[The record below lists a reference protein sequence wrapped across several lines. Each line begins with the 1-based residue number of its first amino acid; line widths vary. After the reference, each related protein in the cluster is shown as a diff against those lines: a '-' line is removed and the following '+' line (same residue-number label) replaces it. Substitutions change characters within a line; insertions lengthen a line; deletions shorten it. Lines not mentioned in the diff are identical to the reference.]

1 MKKLILGLFLSL
13 GLLSFSNCIPTSQW
27 GQTMIDVVWNKKGVP
42 SQYHYGHV
50 PRVLTRMQNVNGV
63 WNSTMFITFVPV
75 EELNKYRNNPEQLPY
90 FTLKFVQCNY

>member
-13 GLLSFSNCIPTSQW
+13 GILTFSNCVPASQW
-27 GQTMIDVVWNKKGVP
+27 GQTMIDVVWYKKGVP

-50 PRVLTRMQNVNGV
+50 PKVLTRVVTGANPSN
-63 WNSTMFITFVPV
+63 TMYITFVPV
-75 EELNKYRNNPEQLPY
+75 SELSKYKNNPEQLPY

>member
-27 GQTMIDVVWNKKGVP
+27 GQTMIDVVWYKKGVP

-50 PRVLTRMQNVNGV
+50 PKVLTRVVTGANPSN
-63 WNSTMFITFVPV
+63 TMYITFVPV
-75 EELNKYRNNPEQLPY
+75 KELNKYRNNPEQLPY

>member
-13 GLLSFSNCIPTSQW
+13 GILTFSNCVPASQW
-27 GQTMIDVVWNKKGVP
+27 GQTMIDVVWNKKEVP
-42 SQYHYGHV
+42 RQYHYGHV
-50 PRVLTRMQNVNGV
+50 PRVLTRMQNINGV

-75 EELNKYRNNPEQLPY
+75 KELSKYKNNPEQLPY

>member
-13 GLLSFSNCIPTSQW
+13 GILTFSNCVPASQW

-42 SQYHYGHV
+42 RQYHYGHV

-75 EELNKYRNNPEQLPY
+75 KELNKYRNNPEQLPY

>member
-13 GLLSFSNCIPTSQW
+13 GILTFSNCVPASQW
-27 GQTMIDVVWNKKGVP
+27 GQTMTDVVWHKKGVP
-42 SQYHYGHV
+42 IQYHYGHV
-50 PRVLTRMQNVNGV
+50 PKVLTRMQKVNGV

-75 EELNKYRNNPEQLPY
+75 KELNNYRNNPEQLPY